1 MRESA
6 MIYYPNPQ
14 ANGVSLNI
22 QVEENGEITHSLSIT
37 GRFDQKLEFTVGEG
51 AQVTVLNLF
60 LKKGRCANGIFI
72 APILKKKGTSG
83 PNANILPSRN
93 DWYSSNSYYVVNADG
108 IQYSPHKTYNG
119 TYKITETNDGI
130 ECFSYDPVKRKR
142 TTTGAT
148 KDTNYYFINAYGT
161 GTKARSL
168 ALDPGTYIFQNKT
181 YNSKHWD
188 VAKGY
193 QTNGN
198 ANKWKKSGWPILYQ
212 KMYFGDQG
220 GFIWEKKFGDSVYF
234 ISLAGQATANIRL
247 LNKDDY
253 SMYAQNGPIVNVDA
267 VAKAIGSDKWE
278 IRSENWG
285 RNSYTTKD
293 YFIRVTVDYVN
304 TSQGQ
309 LYYSLWFVSK
319 NLKDWV
325 YTEGPGVYSQGYCT
339 FSRLK
344 NQGLAMGPNADFV
357 YIVRVQSDGHVTFEE
372 KSLPISFIQTKRN
385 NGWNGVTNLCRRS
398 GCYIYNPNNATD
410 GKIFDDDHPLLKSLY
425 GIDVD
430 GNLYDTLIKRDWPP
444 DNIIHGW
451 KEDCAFRTTN
461 EVDPSGVR
469 YQLHSIAT
477 STDGFNTK
485 RKTSAL
491 IMPNYTLQRI
501 YDVPKYG
508 MRCSF
513 RRRDL
518 ELQKDV
524 YDIYDTDGN
533 ALGYNVEKEYD
544 FPFVGYNTDVGNYQR
559 LTPNG
564 MRHLNWNPTYPG
576 SGSDMMDYGNYGNWS
591 FYTDGDGP
599 LPPDIVII
607 DSGGYTNSKLDVI
620 CPYDELGR
628 PIQTSDNRGFCF
640 ATQVS
645 GMINYGGTLSPPPG
659 SRFSAYYEDCKHP
672 GRHFTTKVEW
682 RDN

>member
-60 LKKGRCANGIFI
+60 LKEGRCANGIFI

-93 DWYSSNSYYVVNADG
+93 DWYSSNKHYVVNADG
-108 IQYSPHKTYNG
+108 IQYSPHKTYDS

-161 GTKARSL
+161 GTKAQSL
-168 ALDPGTYIFQNKT
+168 VLDPGTYIFQNKT

-188 VAKGY
+188 AAKGY
-193 QTNGN
+193 FTGN
-198 ANKWKKSGWPILYQ
+198 ATKWKKTGYPVLYQ

-220 GFIWEKKFGDSVYF
+220 GFIWEKKFGDSVYL
-234 ISLAGQATANIRL
+234 ISLADRATANVRL
-247 LNKDDY
+247 INKDDY
-253 SMYAQNGPIVNVDA
+253 SMYSQNGPIVNVDA
-267 VAKAIGSDKWE
+267 IAKATGADKYE
-278 IRSENWG
+278 VRSENWG
-285 RNSYTTKD
+285 RANYTTKD
-293 YFIRVTVDYVN
+293 YFIRVMADYVN
-304 TSQGQ
+304 VSGKGR

-325 YTEGPGVYSQGYCT
+325 YTEGPAIYSQGVCT

-357 YIVRVQSDGHVTFEE
+357 YIVRVQSDGHVSFEE
-372 KSLPISFIQTKRN
+372 KSLPISFIQSKGN
-385 NGWNGVTNLCRRS
+385 NGWNGSTNLCKRS
-398 GCYIYNPNNATD
+398 GCYIYNPNSATD
-410 GKIFDDDHPLLKSLY
+410 GKIFDGDHPLLKSLY

-430 GNLYDTLIKRDWPP
+430 GNLYDTLIKRDYPA
-444 DNIIHGW
+444 DNIVHGW

-524 YDIYDTDGN
+524 YDIYDTDGH

-544 FPFVGYNTDVGNYQR
+544 FPFVGYNADVNNYQR
-559 LTPNG
+559 HTPNG
-564 MRHLNWNPTYPG
+564 MRHFNWNPTYP
-576 SGSDMMDYGNYGNWS
+576 SSSSDMMDYNNYGGWS
-591 FYTDGDGP
+591 FYTDGNGP

-607 DSGGYTNSKLDVI
+607 NSGGYTNSNLDII

-628 PIQTSDNRGFCF
+628 PIQTSENRGFCF
-640 ATQVS
+640 ATGVS
-645 GMINYGGTLSPPPG
+645 GMINYGGSLSPPPG